1 MTPLIFLVLN
11 DMNSF
16 MGAKQNFAPTSKYLT
31 ISSVS
36 VLATVV
42 VFMLIVYFQINILA
56 GSSRLVLIR
65 MGSIVV
71 YVPGVQLKSIYIWDT
86 FWIILSL
93 VIATALRVWITASWL
108 ILGLTGYLISVVIGP
123 AVSFE
128 LNIYMIAY
136 FKTCCIYFL
145 LVLQQKIA
153 RRDINDRGYEV
164 HQNQFN
170 IIYRR
175 VLHAGK

>member
-1 MTPLIFLVLN
+1 ML
-11 DMNSF
+11 
-16 MGAKQNFAPTSKYLT
+16 TS
-31 ISSVS
+31 
-36 VLATVV
+36 
-42 VFMLIVYFQINILA
+42 
-56 GSSRLVLIR
+56 
-65 MGSIVV
+65 V
-71 YVPGVQLKSIYIWDT
+71 YVWDI
-86 FWIILSL
+86 FWL
-93 VIATALRVWITASWL
+93 VACLVFATALRVWITASWL
-108 ILGLTGYLISVVIGP
+108 MFALAGFLVSVVISP
-123 AVSFE
+123 VVSFE
-128 LNIYMIAY
+128 LSIYMVAY